1 MALRAGFCLAITY
14 FLGGI
19 VTNPWELF
27 GVRFIQGLSAGLW
40 PALLAIISASSPKLK
55 LGFCLGVMQ
64 GGMTAGGV
72 LGPLFGGL
80 LADQFGMRA
89 SFFIAGGALFII
101 SCVILFYIKEEPRKP
116 NPNAKPV
123 KVWDFSL
130 LKIPAV
136 KRMLICAGIVQMSI
150 LLTQPIMPLYVAE
163 LQGSMDKIVLVSGI
177 VFSIVGVSGVIASPI
192 WGILGQNWGYR
203 QVLYLAL
210 FGSAVFGI
218 VQVIP
223 SSLEGFTIWRFI
235 GGLAFAGIFPAINAV
250 LTISTSPADK
260 GRVFGLSYL
269 AQQIGSVMGPIFG
282 GMLAAAFSYKIIIG
296 ASGAIL
302 LPLVFYLWINRPK
315 EKVMATGTPLEKDH

>member
-1 MALRAGFCLAITY
+1 
-14 FLGGI
+14 
-19 VTNPWELF
+19 
-27 GVRFIQGLSAGLW
+27 
-40 PALLAIISASSPKLK
+40 
-55 LGFCLGVMQ
+55 MQ

-235 GGLAFAGIFPAINAV
+235 GGLTFAGIFPAINVV